1 MGITVGI
8 LLLCA
13 LELEICL
20 GVKYPHTHL
29 PAKNRC
35 RTRVKA
41 KLHQIPF
48 QVGLCLQ
55 TPLSVQRSR
64 RPLAVFKEARGR
76 ERKWDL
82 G

>member
-1 MGITVGI
+1 MCSRTGDMFGGKIS
-8 LLLCA
+8 
-13 LELEICL
+13 
-20 GVKYPHTHL
+20 PHTF
-29 PAKNRC
+29 AGKNRC